1 LESKT
6 EGELVE
12 NVMAKRVVKI
22 ESEATVREA
31 ASLMDHRKCSCLVVA
46 RENTAL
52 GIVTERDLVRKVL
65 AIEVDPSKV
74 LISDIM
80 STPLITVFPKAT
92 VIEAAEKMSEYLI
105 RRLVVV
111 DESGVLVGLI
121 TAADIARLLA
131 RKKEYSDSQLNA
143 IARLRKDGTGGPYQ

>member
-1 LESKT
+1 MLS
-6 EGELVE
+6 GG
-12 NVMAKRVVKI
+12 
-22 ESEATVREA
+22 
-31 ASLMDHRKCSCLVVA
+31 A
-46 RENTAL
+46 REYSSRH
-52 GIVTERDLVRKVL
+52 RDGKNLVRKVL